1 MNEHDSRFWEI
12 FLDVYEGLPR
22 QGPGNRECAARALR
36 LCTGLPR
43 TPVIVDLGCGVGG
56 QTLHL
61 ADLTAGSIVAV
72 DSHAPSIER
81 LKATLAARGLSHR
94 VHAQVGD
101 MAHLEMPPESCDLV
115 WSEGALYNIGI
126 GNALRICRGLLRP
139 GGFLAFTD
147 AVWRR
152 EDPPPEVKTIFEQ
165 DYPTMGTAADVA
177 AAIRSGGFELLGRFT
192 LPDEAWWDDFY
203 SPMEQRIMELR
214 GKYDNDAG
222 ALAAL
227 DELARE
233 PEMHRRYSDC
243 YAYEF
248 FVARRPVTPKGD
260 RTESEC
266 VKVQIRPDRSSH

>member
-12 FLDVYEGLPR
+12 FLEVYESLPR
-22 QGPGNRECAARALR
+22 QGPGNRDCAAKALR
-36 LCTGLPR
+36 LCMGLPR

-61 ADLTAGSIVAV
+61 ADLTTGSIVAV

-81 LKATLAARGLSHR
+81 LNATIAARGLSQR

-101 MAHLEMPPESCDLV
+101 MAHLELPPESCDLV

-147 AVWRR
+147 AVWCR
-152 EDPPPEVKTIFEQ
+152 EDPPPEVKTTFEQ

-177 AAIRSGGFELLGRFT
+177 TAVRSGGFELLGRFT

-203 SPMEQRIMELR
+203 SPMERRIMELR

-248 FVARRPVTPKGD
+248 FVARRPVTP
-260 RTESEC
+260 R
-266 VKVQIRPDRSSH
+266 